1 MENIEI
7 ENSLPT
13 QWRKFRF
20 SLACVLS
27 VIFLFLAYSNHFHND
42 FHFDDSHVIEEN
54 LYIRSLNNIPTL
66 FADARTYSRVPEIAV
81 YRPMV
86 MVTYAIDYWL
96 SGKLDPWQF
105 HVTQFILLL
114 LLGAGL
120 VFLFLKLMYQVAVQ
134 AWNRYAA
141 LFASLLFCVHTANTT
156 TVNYISARSDLFST
170 LFVIVAFLVYLYFP
184 ALRRFHLFLVPMIV
198 GALAKVSAVM
208 FAPILLVY
216 ILFFEKK
223 LSLRDVF
230 SSASWPKVR
239 AAIGYTTPVFITGV
253 LLFWFTETMHPP
265 TQTYGGG
272 TRLDYLLTQAYV
284 WLHYIRLFFLP
295 IGLTADTDL
304 ALLPHWYDTRF
315 FAGLGAI
322 AILVYM
328 AWKSSKRPELR
339 IVAFGIVW
347 FGLALLP
354 ASSFFPLAEVENE
367 HRIFFPYIG
376 LTLAFVWWL
385 ALTISHGL
393 KTQTQ
398 PPQMAVPAIF
408 AMALLILGGHAIGT
422 YQRNKA
428 WLSSETLWGDVV
440 EKSPANGRAWMN
452 YGLTKMSQGK
462 YQEARTLF
470 ERARVHTPNY
480 PTLEVNLGIVTNGLG
495 DLKGAEQHFLR
506 ALSLRPDYVE
516 GNYFYARWLVDQGRS
531 SRAITH
537 LKQAM
542 ALSPGHPHARVL
554 LMRLYAAKGDLL
566 NLKRLTG
573 EILALSPN
581 DTVALAYAKGEIPV
595 PTSQTARDYLNRGFA
610 FTNKGK
616 HLDAVLLY
624 RQALKVDP
632 NFADAYNNLGW
643 SLAKMGFYSEAVPA
657 LEQAVHIQPGY
668 NRAINNLAWAR
679 TQLALV
685 KESPVKE

>member
-1 MENIEI
+1 VENTNIE
-7 ENSLPT
+7 NTFPR
-13 QWRKFRF
+13 QRPKFRF

-42 FHFDDSHVIEEN
+42 FHFDDSNVIEEN

-66 FADARTYSRVPEIAV
+66 FTDARTYSRTPEIVV

-96 SGKLDPWQF
+96 SGELDPWQF

-114 LLGAGL
+114 LLGLGL
-120 VFLFLKLMYQVAVQ
+120 VCLFLKLMNQVAVQ
-134 AWNRYAA
+134 PWNQYAA
-141 LFASLLFCVHTANTT
+141 LFAALLFGVHTANTT
-156 TVNYISARSDLFST
+156 TINYISARSDLFST
-170 LFVIVAFLVYLYFP
+170 LFVVVAFLVYLYFP
-184 ALRRFHLFLVPMIV
+184 KLRRFHLFLVPMIL
-198 GALAKVSAVM
+198 GALAKVPAVI
-208 FAPILLVY
+208 FAPILFMY
-216 ILFFEKK
+216 ILFFEKG
-223 LSLRDVF
+223 LSLGDLF
-230 SSASWPKVR
+230 SSESWPQIKS
-239 AAIGYTTPVFITGV
+239 AIGYTLPTFITGI
-253 LLFWFTETMHPP
+253 LLFWFCESMNPP

-272 TRLDYLLTQAYV
+272 SRLDYLLTQAYV
-284 WLHYIRLFFLP
+284 WLHYLKLFFLP

-304 ALLPHWYDTRF
+304 ELLPHWYDTRF

-322 AILVYM
+322 AILVYI

-376 LTLAFVWWL
+376 LTLALVWWL
-385 ALTISHGL
+385 ALTTSHWL
-393 KTQTQ
+393 KTR
-398 PPQMAVPAIF
+398 PHPMAVPAVF
-408 AMALLILGGHAIGT
+408 AIALLILGGHAIGT

-470 ERARVHTPNY
+470 ERARTHAPNY
-480 PTLEVNLGIVTNGLG
+480 PTLEVNLGIVTSRLG
-495 DLKGAEQHFLR
+495 DGKGAEQHFLR
-506 ALSLRPDYVE
+506 ALSLNPHYVE
-516 GNYFYARWLVDQGRS
+516 GSFFYARWLVDQGRS
-531 SRAITH
+531 NLAITH
-537 LKQAM
+537 LKRAIEW
-542 ALSPGHPHARVL
+542 SPGHPHARLL
-554 LMRLYAAKGDLL
+554 LMRLYAAKGDVS
-566 NLKRLTG
+566 NLKTLAE
-573 EILALSPN
+573 EILVLSPN

-595 PTSQTARDYLNRGFA
+595 TVSQTAREYLNRGFA
-610 FTNKGK
+610 LTNRGQ
-616 HLDAVLLY
+616 HLDAALLY
-624 RQALKVDP
+624 RQALKIDP
-632 NFADAYNNLGW
+632 NFPDAYNNLGW
-643 SLAKMGFYSEAVPA
+643 SLAKMGFYSEAFPA
-657 LEQAVHIQPGY
+657 FEQAVRIQPGY
-668 NRAINNLAWAR
+668 SRAIHNLAWAR

-685 KESPVKE
+685 KE